1 MAKFIDQLM
10 SYVPAFSFGEAD
22 TALRVVVGIALLLA
36 AYKSDYGT
44 LTRLIITLLGVIAL
58 AGI

>member
-1 MAKFIDQLM
+1 M